1 VIPSA
6 TCPARPCKAGTK
18 GNANIT
24 QIVPRG
30 EKAWRYIYRRLV
42 REVILTFARDAVRE
56 RAKVA
61 ATSTRQRGQE
71 PPQAEN

>member
-1 VIPSA
+1 
-6 TCPARPCKAGTK
+6 
-18 GNANIT
+18 
-24 QIVPRG
+24 
-30 EKAWRYIYRRLV
+30 LV